1 MKEPVWFHPLSQEM
15 IFFQAAQS
23 NNCQGMLLGPAGI
36 VPIFLLVKTFKSA
49 SWSKIRRMRRSYE
62 ILFHKPFPLTTNQLR
77 LFFLELWLVTISLKA
92 ERARLILPVKTFK
105 VEHGDGGG

>member
-1 MKEPVWFHPLSQEM
+1 MT
-15 IFFQAAQS
+15 I
-23 NNCQGMLLGPAGI
+23 
-36 VPIFLLVKTFKSA
+36 T
-49 SWSKIRRMRRSYE
+49 
-62 ILFHKPFPLTTNQLR
+62 LFHKPFPLTTNQLR